1 MTAGDRDPFTA
12 LRVRPYLLTGG
23 RTRSAVDLPLEA
35 IVRSTSEGANRLAS
49 LDHER
54 HGIVQLC
61 MQPQSIAEISAHLH
75 MHLQVAKVLVGDLI
89 TEGLLGSHATTAPT
103 SARPDVALLE
113 RVLNGLQSL

>member
-1 MTAGDRDPFTA
+1 MTYDDRDQFTA

-35 IVRSTSEGANRLAS
+35 IVRSTPEGANRVGT

-54 HGIVQLC
+54 KRIVELC
-61 MQPQSIAEISAHLH
+61 LQPQSIAEVSAHLRI
-75 MHLQVAKVLVGDLI
+75 HLQVAKVLVGDLI
-89 TEGLLGSHATTAPT
+89 TEGLLGSHAATVPT